1 MIAPMLIVLNVL
13 ENLLSNDDFDSVSFE
28 LMYGTTLIL
37 RHTCM
42 SFYSE
47 HTLNLED
54 VPEALDERET
64 YLITWVM
71 DVNMRAKAILAQQE
85 MPEGTTIH

>member
-1 MIAPMLIVLNVL
+1 MLIVLNVL
-13 ENLLSNDDFDSVSFE
+13 ENLLSNNEFDSVSVE
-28 LMYGTTLIL
+28 LLYGNSLIL

-47 HTLNLED
+47 HTLHLED
-54 VPEALDERET
+54 LPEPLDEKET

-71 DVNMRAKAILAQQE
+71 EVNMIAKATMAQQE